1 MFKFLSSKEQ
11 FIRERRK
18 VEMLSARQDSVESA
32 SAIAFVTL
40 AETGTIDET
49 TATEHASLFGQWVE
63 NVAYEQGAIRL
74 FNENLYRCVQAH
86 TSQGDWTPEAAASLW
101 TKIGDPTEE
110 YPEWSKPVGSH
121 DVYNTGDKVSYDE
134 KHWESTVDANVWQP
148 GVYGWDEVK

>member
-49 TATEHASLFGQWVE
+49 TAMEHASLFGQWAE

-74 FNENLYRCVQAH
+74 FNGNLYRCVQAH
-86 TSQGDWTPEAAASLW
+86 TSQGDWTPEAATSLW
-101 TKIGDPTEE
+101 NKIGDPADE
-110 YPEWSKPVGSH
+110 YPEWSRPVGSH
-121 DVYNTGDKVSYDE
+121 DVYKTGDKVSYDE
-134 KHWESTVDANVWQP
+134 KHWESTVDVNVWQP

>member
-18 VEMLSARQDSVESA
+18 VEMLSARQVSVESA

-49 TATEHASLFGQWVE
+49 TATEHASLFDQWVE

-74 FNENLYRCVQAH
+74 FNGNLYRCVQAH

-110 YPEWSKPVGSH
+110 YPAWSQPVGSH
-121 DVYNTGDKVSYDE
+121 DVYNTGDKVSYNE
-134 KHWESTVDANVWQP
+134 KRWESTVDANVWQP